1 MEISPTLDSLIES
14 AANMTP
20 EHNDMARSAPILFK
34 GSPGSPY
41 TRKMLALL
49 RYRHLP
55 YQLMIGG
62 HDRDFGLP
70 RAKVELL
77 PTFYLENDQG
87 EMEAVVDSTP
97 LIRRL
102 ELDYPFGRSAV
113 PEDPLVDFFDK
124 LLEDYGDEWLTKA
137 MFHYRWYHQA
147 DIDNAGNILPRWS
160 LLTASEEQIEE
171 RKAFFTRRQI
181 DRLYVVGSNDV
192 TAPVIESS
200 YRRFLAI
207 MEAHLQQHPF
217 LMGARPGTADFAVY
231 GQLTQLAHFDPTPRA
246 LTLATA
252 PRVYAWVDL
261 MDDLSGLQVDDSGW
275 LSRAMLG
282 DRLRPFLEELGRA
295 YVPVMLANA
304 DSLNSGAKL
313 VRTTVEGLTWEQ
325 QAFPYQGRCV
335 AELRNA
341 RARLDAADRAL
352 ADEILHGTGCEAM
365 FA

>member
-1 MEISPTLDSLIES
+1 MVHSG
-14 AANMTP
+14 
-20 EHNDMARSAPILFK
+20 PILFK

-55 YQLMIGG
+55 YRLMIGG
-62 HDRDFGLP
+62 HDSDFGLP
-70 RAKVELL
+70 KPKVHLL
-77 PTFYLENDQG
+77 PTFYLENDRG

-102 ELDYPFGRSAV
+102 ERDYPFGRSVV
-113 PEDPLVDFFDK
+113 PEDPLVAFFDT

-137 MFHYRWYHQA
+137 MFHYRWHYQE
-147 DIDNAGNILPRWS
+147 DIDNAGNILPRWN
-160 LLTASEEQIEE
+160 LITAPEAQIEE
-171 RKAFFTRRQI
+171 RRAYFTRRQI
-181 DRLYVVGSNDV
+181 DRLYVVGSNEV
-192 TAPVIESS
+192 TAPVIEAS
-200 YRRFLAI
+200 YRRFLNI
-207 MEAHLQQHPF
+207 MEAHLHDAPF
-217 LMGARPGTADFAVY
+217 LMGARPGAADFAVY

-252 PRVYAWVDL
+252 PRVFAWVDL
-261 MDDLSGLQVDDSGW
+261 MDDLSGLEVGDSGW
-275 LSRAMLG
+275 LSRDLLG
-282 DRLRPFLEELGRA
+282 IRLGPFLEELGRA

-304 DSLNSGAKL
+304 DALNRGEKL
-313 VRTTVEGLTWEQ
+313 VQTRVDGQIWEQ

-341 RARLDAADRAL
+341 RARLDASDRTL
-352 ADEILHGTGCEAM
+352 ADEILKGTGCDAL